1 MIINI
6 FGLSLKESFPSYDPP
21 QYTAPEVQ
29 APQPGAATVI
39 MQK

>member
-1 MIINI
+1 MITNI

-21 QYTAPEVQ
+21 HYTAPEVQ
-29 APQPGAATVI
+29 ALQADAGE